1 MRKLLLALGFVSLQ
15 VLASPTVLMK
25 TSAGEMEIELNENE
39 APKTVDNF
47 LRYVKEGFYNG
58 TTFHRVIKGFMIQG
72 GGYDVNYEKRPTRG
86 PIASETQNGLKND
99 RGTIAMARTSD
110 PHSATSQFFI
120 NVVNNDFLNPGG
132 ADAYGYTVF
141 GKVIKGMDVADKIA
155 ALPTTA
161 AGPFS
166 QDVPEKPVIIE
177 SIKILP
183 EAENSADKK

>member
-1 MRKLLLALGFVSLQ
+1 
-15 VLASPTVLMK
+15 MK